1 MKLLVYL
8 LTLVA
13 ATIVASCSE
22 EKKQQLTPWGTTLEA
37 AADSIPDDF
46 TLDDILNNGELIM
59 LTLTGPETYYDYHGK
74 GMGTQYM
81 LCEKFASALG
91 VSLRVEVCKDTTDLL
106 TRLDKGEG
114 DIIALALPEKTKGV
128 RICGAR
134 DAKRH
139 QGWAV
144 QADNVALAD
153 TLDRWYR
160 PSMLTQVR
168 QEMEFMLST
177 RSVTRHVYSPML
189 NRSAGIISQYDHLFQ
204 KYAPVARWDWRLL
217 AAQCYQESTFDP
229 KARSWVGACG
239 LMQIMPETADQLGL
253 PRSQIYEPEANIAAS
268 TKYIAQLD
276 SKLRDIPEKTERTWF
291 VLACYNG
298 GYHHI
303 RDAMELARKHGHNP
317 HRWEEVSPYVLGLRE
332 ARYYNDPVVRYGYM
346 RGNETVDYVDCIRQR
361 WAQYRGSAGAGSFSG
376 SFGTPTPQPAKKK
389 YRFHI

>member
-229 KARSWVGACG
+229 KALSWVE
-239 LMQIMPETADQLGL
+239 PAD
-253 PRSQIYEPEANIAAS
+253 
-268 TKYIAQLD
+268 
-276 SKLRDIPEKTERTWF
+276 
-291 VLACYNG
+291 
-298 GYHHI
+298 
-303 RDAMELARKHGHNP
+303 
-317 HRWEEVSPYVLGLRE
+317 
-332 ARYYNDPVVRYGYM
+332 
-346 RGNETVDYVDCIRQR
+346 
-361 WAQYRGSAGAGSFSG
+361 
-376 SFGTPTPQPAKKK
+376 
-389 YRFHI
+389 

>member
-22 EKKQQLTPWGTTLEA
+22 EKKLQLTPWGTTLEA

-134 DAKRH
+134 DTKRH

-346 RGNETVDYVDCIRQR
+346 RGNETVDYVDRIRQR

>member
-1 MKLLVYL
+1 M
-8 LTLVA
+8 
-13 ATIVASCSE
+13 
-22 EKKQQLTPWGTTLEA
+22 
-37 AADSIPDDF
+37 
-46 TLDDILNNGELIM
+46 
-59 LTLTGPETYYDYHGK
+59 
-74 GMGTQYM
+74 
-81 LCEKFASALG
+81 
-91 VSLRVEVCKDTTDLL
+91 
-106 TRLDKGEG
+106 
-114 DIIALALPEKTKGV
+114 

-276 SKLRDIPEKTERTWF
+276 SKHRDIPEKTERTWF

-332 ARYYNDPVVRYGYM
+332 ARYYNDPVVR
-346 RGNETVDYVDCIRQR
+346 
-361 WAQYRGSAGAGSFSG
+361 
-376 SFGTPTPQPAKKK
+376 
-389 YRFHI
+389 